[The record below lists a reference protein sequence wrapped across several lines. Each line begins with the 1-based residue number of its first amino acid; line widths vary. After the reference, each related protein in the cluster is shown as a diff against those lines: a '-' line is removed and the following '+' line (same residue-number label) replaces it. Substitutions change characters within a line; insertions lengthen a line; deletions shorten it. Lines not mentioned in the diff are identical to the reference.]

1 MQIPNVYQCSNASA
15 VQRQCTAGCDG
26 HETHVHQATKSAV
39 KVIPLQP
46 GAFAA
51 GGPAQQHVPAPAPAP
66 SSPPQQHTHL
76 LPLLVPVQRPL
87 CLGMLAARP
96 PGLATAGNC
105 ETA

>member
-1 MQIPNVYQCSNASA
+1 MQVLCRDNVQLVVMGTRLMCIKQQEAKSA
-15 VQRQCTAGCDG
+15 VQ
-26 HETHVHQATKSAV
+26 
-39 KVIPLQP
+39 VIPLQP

-76 LPLLVPVQRPL
+76 LPLLVPLQRPL
-87 CLGMLAARP
+87 SLGMLAARP